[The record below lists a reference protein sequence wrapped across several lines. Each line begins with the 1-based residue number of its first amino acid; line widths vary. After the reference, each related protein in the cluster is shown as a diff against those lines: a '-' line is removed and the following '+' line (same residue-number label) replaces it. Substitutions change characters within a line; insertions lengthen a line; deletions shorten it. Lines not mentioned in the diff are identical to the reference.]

1 MNRLVSLASMAAMA
15 CPTLTAAAT
24 LAGSYVAEEESAVTL
39 TLREGPDGAVS
50 GTLDQAG
57 ESVALSGRRAGEE
70 VAGQASAQGTTL
82 PFSVTRSGERLV
94 LEIGAP
100 GEGEQLTFRPAG
112 AARAQ
117 SAPGAAAR
125 AKRNVVINGQRL
137 DEAEIGRVEAA
148 YRIRIPDADYWYD
161 PLLGAWG
168 PRGGPTMGFIA
179 PGLTLGGR
187 LQPDASGRGTNVFV
201 NGREI
206 HPYDLAALQSIAGP
220 ILPGRYFITAQGMA
234 GPEGG
239 PPMWNL
245 AALAAARTQV
255 GGSNTWQGRVTASSG
270 FSDGTTGAV
279 FLPNG
284 GIVST
289 GQ

>member
-1 MNRLVSLASMAAMA
+1 MIRLLSFACAAALAWPAF
-15 CPTLTAAAT
+15 TVAAT
-24 LAGSYVAEEESAVTL
+24 LAGSYVAEQEPAVTL
-39 TLREGPDGAVS
+39 TLREEPGGAVS
-50 GTLDQAG
+50 GVLQQAG
-57 ESVALSGRRAGEE
+57 DSVTLSGKRVGEGISG
-70 VAGQASAQGTTL
+70 AASAQGATL
-82 PFSVTRSGERLV
+82 PFTATLR
-94 LEIGAP
+94 
-100 GEGEQLTFRPAG
+100 GEQLLLDLGEPGDSERLAFRRAGGALAPRPA
-112 AARAQ
+112 
-117 SAPGAAAR
+117 AAAGT
-125 AKRNVVINGQRL
+125 KRNVVINGQRL
-137 DEAEIGRVEAA
+137 GEADLGRVESA

-161 PLLGAWG
+161 PVLGAWG

-179 PGLTLGGR
+179 PGLALGGR
-187 LQPDASGRGTNVFV
+187 LQADASGRGTYVFV

-206 HPYDLAALQSIAGP
+206 HPYELAALQAIAGP
-220 ILPGRYFITAQGMA
+220 ILPGRYFITPQGLA

-239 PPMWNL
+239 APVWNL
-245 AALAAARTQV
+245 AALAAQAQG